1 MTQHCLQS
9 FFYVAGKLGANVLYK
24 HVIATF
30 FGFCVIFVVVDFR
43 DLQHG
48 SILFNIVDLL
58 VFNTEN
64 GPLEPTEQ
72 LSYGYQGLVPKVEQ
86 VRVLCFADCREN
98 ESIYGPVK
106 SQCEVPEDDPPV
118 EWSGIVYSFSETVP
132 VIRNLATPETPA
144 KIATPDPGVERVD
157 HSDAEVGDVPGV
169 DLLLGRAFVVS
180 SVPVRVTLV
189 YHRQDARQYRGVV
202 LASIDELIRVRV
214 IIVRSF

>member
-1 MTQHCLQS
+1 VTQHCLQS
-9 FFYVAGKLGANVLYK
+9 FFFVFEKLVANIFYNF
-24 HVIATF
+24 VIDKF
-30 FGFCVIFVVVDFR
+30 FCFGVIFVVVDVR

-58 VFNTEN
+58 VFNTDK

-72 LSYGYQGLVPKVEQ
+72 LSYGYQGVVLKVEQ
-86 VRVLCFADCREN
+86 VGVLCFADCREN

-106 SQCEVPEDDPPV
+106 YQCEVPEDDPPV

-144 KIATPDPGVERVD
+144 KIATPDPAVERVD

-180 SVPVRVTLV
+180 SVSVRVTQV
-189 YHRQDARQYRGVV
+189 YHRQDAHHYRGVV
-202 LASIDELIRVRV
+202 LASIDELIRVGA
-214 IIVRSF
+214 IIVQSF